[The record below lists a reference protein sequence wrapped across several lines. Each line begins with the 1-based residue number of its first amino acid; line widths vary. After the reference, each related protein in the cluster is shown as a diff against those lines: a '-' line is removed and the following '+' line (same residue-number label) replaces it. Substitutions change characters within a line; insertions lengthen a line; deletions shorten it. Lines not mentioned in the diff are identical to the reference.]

1 MESILTS
8 IKKMLGPT
16 SEYDYFDPDI
26 IMHINTVLMSLTQ
39 IGVGPS
45 EGFVVEDETTT
56 WNDFIPDEKP
66 VRVEWV
72 KSYIALKVRLL
83 FDLPQNSTH
92 IQAIKDQISEL
103 EFRLNLAAESE
114 V

>member
-26 IMHINTVLMSLTQ
+26 IMHINTAIMSLTQ

-45 EGFVVEDETTT
+45 EGFVIEDETTT
-56 WNDFIPDEKP
+56 WNDFIPDAKP

-72 KSYIALKVRLL
+72 KSYIKLKVQLL
-83 FDLPQNSTH
+83 FDLPQNSSH
-92 IQAIKDQISEL
+92 IQAINEQIAEL
-103 EFRLNLAAESE
+103 EFRLNWAAESE